1 MEGRNGDGKKRFSMD
16 DHFFGSV
23 TVGERGQVVIPADA
37 RKRFQIE
44 PGDKLLMMSTPDQK
58 SLMLCRIDV
67 MREIMNAF
75 QENLSRIEQ
84 DLAVGGNG
92 SANASGQDAGLASHT
107 SPAAPLTE
115 EEETRK

>member
-1 MEGRNGDGKKRFSMD
+1 MEGDGKKKFSWD

-58 SLMLCRIDV
+58 SLMLCRLDSL
-67 MREIMNAF
+67 REFMNAF
-75 QENLSRIEQ
+75 QEGLTRIEQ
-84 DLAVGGNG
+84 SIAE
-92 SANASGQDAGLASHT
+92 S
-107 SPAAPLTE
+107 AAPPTIE
-115 EEETRK
+115 EEDRPK

>member
-1 MEGRNGDGKKRFSMD
+1 MDAREEDGKKRFSWD

-58 SLMLCRIDV
+58 SLMLCRLDSL
-67 MREIMNAF
+67 REFMSAF
-75 QENLSRIEQ
+75 QEGLTRIEQ
-84 DLAVGGNG
+84 AMESGSSATG
-92 SANASGQDAGLASHT
+92 SAHAGNHAVFAANSHL
-107 SPAAPLTE
+107 PE
-115 EEETRK
+115 EEDKSK